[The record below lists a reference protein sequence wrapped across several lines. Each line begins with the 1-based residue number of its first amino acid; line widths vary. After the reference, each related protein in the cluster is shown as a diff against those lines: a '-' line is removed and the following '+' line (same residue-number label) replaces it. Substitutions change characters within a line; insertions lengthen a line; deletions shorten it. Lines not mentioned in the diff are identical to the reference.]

1 MKKVLSFICDLPK
14 KAVDTINTNRSS
26 FILITV
32 CSFLLNIILEAALR
46 KSFSKA
52 FALIYKA
59 PVPFFFNMLIVLAC
73 YSIIYLVK
81 HRTFVFSLNTILW
94 LTVAAVSRCLMG
106 FRTTPFNASDF
117 RVIKSAI
124 TIIPVYLEVWQI
136 IGIALLTVIAIW
148 FLVYTFI
155 KAPKSK
161 ESSKFSAII
170 AAIVITF
177 TSSCTAVYL
186 SIAFDTEHFSNLPTA
201 YKNHGFNICFLCSIF
216 DHGIE
221 KPKGYSVKT
230 VDNIVST
237 LESNLDC
244 ITDSEEDTQTGSDA
258 VSAPTKEHPNI
269 IFIQLESFY
278 DVNNIEGYT
287 YSQNPIPV
295 YTSLKNTCPGG
306 LLTVPSIGAG
316 TCNTEFEVIT
326 GMEVSYF
333 GVAEYPYLSVL
344 QDNTC
349 ESIAYN
355 TKHLGYTSHAI
366 HNHKGTFY
374 DRHKVFPN
382 LGFETF
388 TSLEN
393 MPDIQKNKRNW
404 ARDSMLTNNILLA
417 LDSTPEGRDI
427 VYTISVQPHGRY
439 PSKSAYEKLLDG
451 EMPKITVSGN
461 EDNSEN
467 PGFCYYVNELH
478 EADAF
483 IGSLL
488 SEIIS
493 RNEPTV
499 VVMFGDHLPAFTVQR
514 WNVTDG
520 NYYTTDYIIWNNCGL
535 DFSDAPDMLYSYQL
549 SSFVFKVLGI
559 TEGSMN
565 KLNQAY
571 IGTDSDYSNERQMLE
586 YDMLY
591 GKRAALGEINKYV
604 PVDTEYGLAEIS
616 MSSMI
621 AIDGRTYIKGNNF
634 NQNSTVTING
644 KLRDTEFIDKNTI
657 CLDGVPVDGD
667 IISVVQLAANHTVLG
682 GADNELIFTGNM
694 IIRSEMQD
702 TDSSQATEPTEPQT
716 TVTDE
721 GTEVQIQPE

>member
-1 MKKVLSFICDLPK
+1 MKKVLSSICNFSKQTAEL
-14 KAVDTINTNRSS
+14 INTNRNS

-32 CSFLLNIILEAALR
+32 CSFFMNIILEAALR

-59 PVPFFFNMLIVLAC
+59 PVPFFFNMLIILAC
-73 YSIIYLVK
+73 YSVIYLVK
-81 HRTFVFSLNTILW
+81 HRTFVFTLNTILW

-124 TIIPVYLEVWQI
+124 TIIPVYLATWQI
-136 IGIALLTVIAIW
+136 IGIALLTIAAIA
-148 FLVYTFI
+148 FLVFTYR
-155 KAPKSK
+155 KAPKCTK
-161 ESSKFSAII
+161 PIKYSAII
-170 AAIVITF
+170 AAIIITF

-186 SIAFDTEHFSNLPTA
+186 SIAFDTDHFSNLPTA
-201 YKNHGFNICFLCSIF
+201 YKQHGFNICFLCSIF

-221 KPKGYSVKT
+221 KPKGYSAQT
-230 VDNIVST
+230 VDNIVSS
-237 LESNLDC
+237 LETNLDC
-244 ITDSEEDTQTGSDA
+244 ITPSTENSPPEVDTST
-258 VSAPTKEHPNI
+258 APTKEHPNI
-269 IFIQLESFY
+269 IFLQLESFY
-278 DVNNIEGYT
+278 DVNNIEGYS

-295 YTSLKNTCPGG
+295 YTSLKNSCPGG

-344 QDNTC
+344 QNNTC

-355 TKHLGYTSHAI
+355 TKHLGYSSHAI

-417 LDSTPEGRDI
+417 LDSSPAGRDI

-451 EMPKITVSGN
+451 ELPKIQVSGN
-461 EDNSEN
+461 EDNSET
-467 PGFCYYVNELH
+467 PGFTYYVNELH

-493 RNEPTV
+493 RGEPTV

-535 DFSDAPDMLYSYQL
+535 DFTSAPDMLYSYQL
-549 SSFVFKVLGI
+549 SSFVFKCLGF

-571 IGTDSDYSNERQMLE
+571 IGTDTDYSNERQMLE

-591 GKRAALGEINKYV
+591 GKRAALGETDRYV
-604 PVDTEYGLAEIS
+604 PVEIKYGLAEIT

-634 NQNSTVTING
+634 NLNSTVTING

-657 CLDGVPVDGD
+657 CLDGVPRDGD
-667 IISVVQLAANHTVLG
+667 LVSVVQLAANHTVLG
-682 GADNELIFTGNM
+682 GSDNELIFTENM
-694 IIRSEMQD
+694 IIQTEMPV
-702 TDSSQATEPTEPQT
+702 TESSIIPQP
-716 TVTDE
+716 DAAE
-721 GTEVQIQPE
+721 NIN